1 MVVISPYDQSTMC
14 GADCYI
20 ILVAKQQ
27 LGWGGGEN
35 CEECTLWAL
44 SYLLP
49 KLMSFCIIVAYIAI
63 TQRVGF

>member
-1 MVVISPYDQSTMC
+1 MTSLPVC
-14 GADCYI
+14 GAGCYI

-27 LGWGGGEN
+27 FGGVGGEN
-35 CEECTLWAL
+35 CEEYTLWAL

-63 TQRVGF
+63 IQRFGF